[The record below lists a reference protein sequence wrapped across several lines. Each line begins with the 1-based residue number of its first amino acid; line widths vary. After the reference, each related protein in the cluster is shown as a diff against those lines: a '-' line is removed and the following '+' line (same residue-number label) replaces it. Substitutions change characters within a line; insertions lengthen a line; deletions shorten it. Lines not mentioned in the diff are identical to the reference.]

1 MGIERAFRTA
11 RSVDA
16 EPVEFLERGELPEP
30 TTITLGLPMI
40 WHAVRIACSRRPGR
54 VIAATRVH
62 GRRGGPGGASRAL
75 ASAAF
80 GWAAAIAAVIFAV
93 ATYAVAVTVMS
104 GY

>member
-1 MGIERAFRTA
+1 MSKYRAGAVSGTSFALAWFIAVAGSRWRESGDVYVA
-11 RSVDA
+11 GVA
-16 EPVEFLERGELPEP
+16 
-30 TTITLGLPMI
+30 LGGLV
-40 WHAVRIACSRRPGR
+40 AFT
-54 VIAATRVH
+54 AATRMH

-93 ATYAVAVTVMS
+93 AAYGVVVIVMS